1 MSGRDIEVYD
11 ELATFDGYPVH
22 DNHLLQWPASR
33 KVWDTKQAENL
44 VVWDND
50 LVETAL
56 TNEVEACLDG
66 TNLGHKYTDSIVSEV
81 LEYYDSSRIP
91 DISLGE
97 LLNT

>member
-1 MSGRDIEVYD
+1 M
-11 ELATFDGYPVH
+11 
-22 DNHLLQWPASR
+22 
-33 KVWDTKQAENL
+33 
-44 VVWDND
+44 WDND